1 MAKAK
6 AKAKAK
12 PKAKKAAKKTVEM
25 VLVGSKCKE
34 AIKSQGL
41 MMSGELLPAL
51 NESVH
56 CMIAKA
62 AERAQA
68 NGRKTVQAK
77 DL

>member
-6 AKAKAK
+6 AKAKK
-12 PKAKKAAKKTVEM
+12 TAKKIEM

-51 NESVH
+51 NERVQG
-56 CMIAKA
+56 MIVKA

>member
-6 AKAKAK
+6 KKAK
-12 PKAKKAAKKTVEM
+12 PKAKKKAAGKTKEM
-25 VLVGSKCKE
+25 LIVGSKVKL
-34 AIKSQGL
+34 AIKAKGL
-41 MMSGELLPAL
+41 MTSGELLVAL
-51 NESVH
+51 NDCVYD
-56 CMIAKA
+56 CINKA